1 MNKTSQLE
9 LGETWPRFA
18 AHWIAAC
25 FGHFLKVVLPLIA
38 DWPFPLL
45 SRDFPRW
52 WEVLLFAGSTSL
64 LAAIIN
70 ANLPVT
76 ARELLKSAAFGFALN
91 ATVEA
96 LRIAG

>member
-25 FGHFLKVVLPLIA
+25 FGHFLKVVLPLIT
-38 DWPFPLL
+38 DWPFPLT
-45 SRDFPRW
+45 SHDFPRW
-52 WEVLLFAGSTSL
+52 WSVLIFAAITSL

-91 ATVEA
+91 ATGEA
-96 LRIAG
+96 LRIA

>member
-1 MNKTSQLE
+1 MSKTSQLE
-9 LGETWPRFA
+9 LGETWPRFF

-38 DWPFPLL
+38 DWPIPLL

-52 WEVLLFAGSTSL
+52 WEVLLFAASTSL

-91 ATVEA
+91 AAVEA
-96 LRIAG
+96 LSFT